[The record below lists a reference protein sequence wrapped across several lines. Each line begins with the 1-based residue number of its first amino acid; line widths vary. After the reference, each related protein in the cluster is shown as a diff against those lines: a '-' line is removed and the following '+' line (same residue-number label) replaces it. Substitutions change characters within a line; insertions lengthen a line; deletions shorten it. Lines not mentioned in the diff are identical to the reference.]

1 MTLSIDEL
9 TQKNQQLTERVR
21 ELEQS
26 LEKRNLAEA
35 ASVTGQLFE
44 YLFHLSPI
52 PLGVTKFED
61 GTVFEANEAYFLSM
75 GFTRSEAIGKTTVEL
90 NFWVHPEDR
99 EQIKNVL
106 LQRGSYQGLEVVYR
120 RRNGE
125 QIAVL
130 QSGELVTINDKKYI
144 ISAHLD
150 ITRIKDLE
158 MELRLRNQALE
169 NSNADLTRAQWD
181 LQRSLEEILRSQEQ
195 YRELAASLDVE
206 RVRLLVTL
214 RCIGDGV
221 LATDASGRITLVNK
235 AAEQLTGWTPEDA
248 MGHPID
254 EVMRLVN
261 EHTRL
266 PCESPIARVLRSGV
280 IHHLENNTLLVSK
293 DGVERLI
300 SDSGAP
306 IKDKFS
312 RVIGAVV
319 VFRDVTERRRLE
331 QELHKS
337 QRIEAIGILAGGI
350 AHDFN
355 NLLTAIIG
363 NVSLASAR
371 AAENKRL
378 TDVLDHAEHAALRA
392 KDLTQQ
398 LLTFAKGGQPIK
410 MLTSLE
416 DLVRDSTNFILQGS
430 VVRAEFLIADDLW
443 ATEVDPGQISQVIQN
458 LVINARQA
466 MAAGGTLVI
475 RAENYVFADS
485 HPVQGT
491 LGKYVRLSLTDHGP
505 GIPTSQLSRI
515 FDPYF
520 TTKSTGNGL
529 GLAITHSIVQKHDGW
544 IDVASTLGEGVT
556 FSIYLPASDLIPS
569 VPAEPDRVGLT
580 GRGKVLVM
588 DDEELIQATAKA
600 LFEELGYDVV
610 LAKDGAEALVQ
621 YSRQLE
627 LGAPVDLVILD
638 LTIPGG
644 MGGLECI
651 RGLQGL
657 DPNVKAVVSS
667 GYSNDPVMSDFR
679 SHGFA
684 GVIVKPYRLEEL
696 QKLLSHLLPQPR
708 DEGAS

>member
-1 MTLSIDEL
+1 
-9 TQKNQQLTERVR
+9 
-21 ELEQS
+21 
-26 LEKRNLAEA
+26 
-35 ASVTGQLFE
+35 
-44 YLFHLSPI
+44 
-52 PLGVTKFED
+52 VTKFED
-61 GTVFEANEAYFLSM
+61 GKVFEANEAYFLSM

-106 LQRGSYQGLEVVYR
+106 LQRGSYQGREVVYR

-169 NSNADLTRAQWD
+169 NSNADLTLAQWD

-235 AAEQLTGWTPEDA
+235 VAEQLTGWTPEDA

-266 PCESPIARVLRSGV
+266 PCESPIASVLRSGV

-306 IKDKFS
+306 IKDKLS
-312 RVIGAVV
+312 RVIGVVV

-331 QELHKS
+331 QELQKS

-371 AAENKRL
+371 AAGNKRL
-378 TDVLDHAEHAALRA
+378 TDVLDHAEHAALRT

-410 MLTSLE
+410 MLTSLG
-416 DLVRDSTNFILQGS
+416 DLIRDSTNFILQGS
-430 VVRAEFLIADDLW
+430 VVRAEFLM
-443 ATEVDPGQISQVIQN
+443 T
-458 LVINARQA
+458 
-466 MAAGGTLVI
+466 
-475 RAENYVFADS
+475 
-485 HPVQGT
+485 
-491 LGKYVRLSLTDHGP
+491 
-505 GIPTSQLSRI
+505 
-515 FDPYF
+515 
-520 TTKSTGNGL
+520 
-529 GLAITHSIVQKHDGW
+529 
-544 IDVASTLGEGVT
+544 
-556 FSIYLPASDLIPS
+556 
-569 VPAEPDRVGLT
+569 VG
-580 GRGKVLVM
+580 
-588 DDEELIQATAKA
+588 
-600 LFEELGYDVV
+600 
-610 LAKDGAEALVQ
+610 
-621 YSRQLE
+621 
-627 LGAPVDLVILD
+627 
-638 LTIPGG
+638 
-644 MGGLECI
+644 
-651 RGLQGL
+651 
-657 DPNVKAVVSS
+657 
-667 GYSNDPVMSDFR
+667 
-679 SHGFA
+679 
-684 GVIVKPYRLEEL
+684 
-696 QKLLSHLLPQPR
+696 
-708 DEGAS
+708 

>member
-21 ELEQS
+21 ELEQL

-61 GTVFEANEAYFLSM
+61 GKVFEANEAYFLSM

-106 LQRGSYQGLEVVYR
+106 LQRGSYQGREVVYR

-169 NSNADLTRAQWD
+169 NSNADLTLAQWD

-235 AAEQLTGWTPEDA
+235 VAEQLTGWTPEDA

-266 PCESPIARVLRSGV
+266 PCESPIASVLRSGV

-306 IKDKFS
+306 IKDKLS
-312 RVIGAVV
+312 RVIGVVV

-331 QELHKS
+331 QELQKS

-371 AAENKRL
+371 AAGNKRL
-378 TDVLDHAEHAALRA
+378 TDVLDHAEHAALRT

-410 MLTSLE
+410 MLTSLG
-416 DLVRDSTNFILQGS
+416 DLIRDSTNFILQGS
-430 VVRAEFLIADDLW
+430 VVRAEFLM
-443 ATEVDPGQISQVIQN
+443 T
-458 LVINARQA
+458 
-466 MAAGGTLVI
+466 
-475 RAENYVFADS
+475 
-485 HPVQGT
+485 
-491 LGKYVRLSLTDHGP
+491 
-505 GIPTSQLSRI
+505 
-515 FDPYF
+515 
-520 TTKSTGNGL
+520 
-529 GLAITHSIVQKHDGW
+529 
-544 IDVASTLGEGVT
+544 
-556 FSIYLPASDLIPS
+556 
-569 VPAEPDRVGLT
+569 VG
-580 GRGKVLVM
+580 
-588 DDEELIQATAKA
+588 
-600 LFEELGYDVV
+600 
-610 LAKDGAEALVQ
+610 
-621 YSRQLE
+621 
-627 LGAPVDLVILD
+627 
-638 LTIPGG
+638 
-644 MGGLECI
+644 
-651 RGLQGL
+651 
-657 DPNVKAVVSS
+657 
-667 GYSNDPVMSDFR
+667 
-679 SHGFA
+679 
-684 GVIVKPYRLEEL
+684 
-696 QKLLSHLLPQPR
+696 
-708 DEGAS
+708 